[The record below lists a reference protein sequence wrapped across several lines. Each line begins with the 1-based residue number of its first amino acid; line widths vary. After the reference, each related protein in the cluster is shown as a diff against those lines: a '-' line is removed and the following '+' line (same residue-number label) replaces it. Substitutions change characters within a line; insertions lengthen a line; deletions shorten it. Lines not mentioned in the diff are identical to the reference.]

1 MRLKEIR
8 TKFLDFFRKNGH
20 EIVPSSP
27 LIPVGDPTLLFTN
40 AGMVQFKKVF
50 LGEETRP
57 YKRAA
62 SVQKCMRAGGK
73 HNDLE
78 NVGYTARHHTFFEM
92 LGNFSFGDYFKKE
105 AIIWA
110 WDLLI
115 TEYKLPQDRLY
126 ASVYLEDDEAYE
138 IWEKEVGL
146 PAERIV
152 RLGEK
157 DNFWTM
163 GDTGPCGPCS
173 EIIIDQGPELGC
185 GRPDCGPGCD
195 CDRYLEIWNLVF
207 TQYNR
212 DASGRLT
219 PLPRPNIDTGMGLE
233 RLTAVV
239 QGVKSNYEIDLF
251 KDIISRIEDI
261 SGQSYGIDKKKDVAF
276 RVIADH
282 ARAISFLIADG
293 VIPSNEGRGYVL
305 RRIIR
310 RAARFGS
317 VLGIKKIGFLSDICM
332 KVIEVMGEDYRELIQ
347 AKNSIIQITEN
358 EEKRFAQTLSY
369 SMRIL
374 EEEIEKI
381 KSKKQDTIPGELI
394 FKLYDTYGLPV
405 DILEDIARYEGLK
418 LDMEGYKKAMQR
430 QRELSQKSWKSD
442 KELTSKGIKQL
453 MEKGQ
458 KTEFLGYELLK
469 CKAKVVGII
478 KDGDGRL
485 CERIA
490 QSDRA
495 ELVLDKTPF
504 YGESGG
510 QVGDTGYIRG
520 KNFLFKVED
529 TKKPSQDLILH
540 IGILESGYLCVGDEV
555 EAEVDKER
563 REDIARNHTSTH
575 LLHATLRELLGVHV
589 KQAGSLVAPDRL
601 RFDFSHF
608 SQIPWDKIEEIEAHV
623 NRLIREN
630 HPVNIKEMHR
640 DEAIKSGAVAI
651 FEEKYGEIV
660 RVVEIGD
667 GVSKELCGG
676 THVKRTGDIGFFKII
691 GESSVASNVRRIEAI
706 TGGTAVRYVQE
717 KIRQIR
723 DASFILKVSAEEL
736 IPRIERLLEEIKE
749 KDKQIE
755 SLKQRLLTGK
765 AEDITAGIKEIN
777 GIKVVAKVLE
787 ADSQK
792 ELRDAADKIRD
803 KIRSGVVMV
812 GAEKDGKVMLI
823 CMVTKDLTSK
833 FNAGKII
840 KEVAS
845 FVGGKGGGR
854 PDMAQ
859 GGGSKPEH
867 LKTALEHVYE
877 IINRHSS

>member
-1 MRLKEIR
+1 MRLRDIR
-8 TKFLDFFRKNGH
+8 IKFLDFFRKKDH

-110 WDLLI
+110 WELLV
-115 TEYKLPQDRLY
+115 TEYKLPEDKFY
-126 ASVYLEDDEAYE
+126 VSVYLEDDEAYT
-138 IWEKEVGL
+138 IWEKEIGL
-146 PAERIV
+146 SSDRIV

-212 DASGRLT
+212 DLSGKLT
-219 PLPRPNIDTGMGLE
+219 PLPKPNIDTGMGLE
-233 RLTAVV
+233 RLTAVI

-251 KDIISRIEDI
+251 KEIISRIEELAC
-261 SGQSYGIDKKKDVAF
+261 QSYGSDRRKDVAF

-310 RAARFGS
+310 RAARFGN
-317 VLGIKKIGFLSDICM
+317 VLGIKDSFLSDICM
-332 KVIEVMGEDYRELIQ
+332 KVVEVMGEDYKELLQ
-347 AKNSIIQITEN
+347 AKNSIFHIAEN

-381 KSKKQDTIPGELI
+381 KSKNQDIIPGELI

-405 DILEDIARYEGLK
+405 DILEDVARYEGLK
-418 LDMEGYKKAMQR
+418 LDIEGYKKAMQR

-442 KELTSKGIKQL
+442 KGIESEGIKDL
-453 MEKGQ
+453 MEKGL
-458 KTEFLGYELLK
+458 KSEFCGYELLK
-469 CKAKVVGII
+469 CKAKVLGII
-478 KDGDGRL
+478 KDGKV
-485 CERIA
+485 CEKIV
-490 QSDRA
+490 QSDKA
-495 ELVLDKTPF
+495 KLILDKTPF
-504 YGESGG
+504 YGEAGG

-520 KNFLFKVED
+520 KNFLFRVDD

-540 IGILESGYLCVGDEV
+540 IGVLESGYLCVGDQV
-555 EAEVDKER
+555 EAEVDKSR

-575 LLHATLRELLGVHV
+575 LLHAVLRDLLGVHV

-608 SQIPWDKIEEIEAHV
+608 SQISWDKIEEIEANV
-623 NRLIREN
+623 NKLIREN
-630 HPVNIKEMHR
+630 HPVSVKEMDR
-640 DEAIKSGAVAI
+640 DEAIRSGAIAI
-651 FEEKYGEIV
+651 FEEKYGEKV

-667 GVSKELCGG
+667 GISRELCGG
-676 THVKRTGDIGFFKII
+676 THVKRTGDIGFFKIVS
-691 GESSVASNVRRIEAI
+691 ESSVASNVRRIEAI
-706 TGGTAVRYVQE
+706 TGDTAVRYVQD
-717 KIRQIR
+717 KMRQIR
-723 DASFILKVSAEEL
+723 DAAFMLKVSTEEV
-736 IPRIERLLEEIKE
+736 IPRIHKLLGEIKE
-749 KDKQIE
+749 KDRQIE
-755 SLKQRLLTGK
+755 SLKQKLLTGK

-803 KIRSGVVMV
+803 KIRSGIVVV
-812 GAEKDGKVMLI
+812 GAEKDGKVMLT
-823 CMVTKDLTSK
+823 CMVTKDLIAK
-833 FNAGKII
+833 FNAGEII
-840 KEVAS
+840 KEIAS
-845 FVGGKGGGR
+845 LVGGKGGGR
-854 PDMAQ
+854 VDMAQ
-859 GGGSKPEH
+859 GGGNKPEH
-867 LKTALEHVYE
+867 LKTALEHVYD
-877 IINRHSS
+877 IVSRHSS

>member
-1 MRLKEIR
+1 MRLRDIR
-8 TKFLDFFRKNGH
+8 EKFLDFFRKKGH

-27 LIPVGDPTLLFTN
+27 LIPVDDPTLLFTN

-92 LGNFSFGDYFKKE
+92 LGNFSFGDYFKRE

-110 WDLLI
+110 WELLI
-115 TEYKLPQDRLY
+115 TEYKLPEDKLY
-126 ASVYLEDDEAYE
+126 ASVYLDDDEAYE
-138 IWEKEVGL
+138 IWEKEIGL
-146 PAERIV
+146 PSERIV

-173 EIIIDQGPELGC
+173 EIIIDQGEELGC
-185 GRPDCGPGCD
+185 GRPDCGPDCD
-195 CDRYLEIWNLVF
+195 CDRFLEIWNLVF

-212 DASGRLT
+212 DESGKLT
-219 PLPRPNIDTGMGLE
+219 PLPKPNIDTGMGLE

-251 KDIISRIEDI
+251 RDIISRIEDI
-261 SGQSYGIDKKKDVAF
+261 AGQRYGVDKKKDVAF

-282 ARAISFLIADG
+282 SRAISFLIADG

-310 RAARFGS
+310 RAARFGN
-317 VLGIKKIGFLSDICM
+317 VLGIKGNFLSDICA
-332 KVIEVMGEDYRELIQ
+332 KVIDVMGQDYNELIQ
-347 AKNSIIQITEN
+347 AKNSIFQITEN

-381 KSKKQDTIPGELI
+381 KAEKKDTIPGELI

-405 DILEDIARYEGLK
+405 DILEDVARYEGLK

-430 QRELSQKSWKSD
+430 QKALSQKSWKLDKDMVSD
-442 KELTSKGIKQL
+442 GVKEL
-453 MEKGQ
+453 MEKGV
-458 KTEFLGYELLK
+458 KSEFVGYELLR
-469 CKAKVVGII
+469 CKAKVVGIV
-478 KDGDGRL
+478 KDGKIS
-485 CERIA
+485 EKIS
-490 QSDRA
+490 QSDKA
-495 ELVLDKTPF
+495 KLVLDRTPF
-504 YGESGG
+504 YGEAGG

-540 IGILESGYLCVGDEV
+540 IGVLETGYLSIGDEV
-555 EAEVDKER
+555 EAEVDRER
-563 REDIARNHTSTH
+563 RENIARNHTSTH

-630 HPVNIKEMHR
+630 HPVKIKEMSR
-640 DEAIKSGAVAI
+640 DEAVKSGAIAI
-651 FEEKYGEIV
+651 FEEKYGERV

-706 TGGTAVRYVQE
+706 TGDFAVRYVQE

-723 DASFILKVSAEEL
+723 DASLMLKVSSDEML
-736 IPRIERLLEEIKE
+736 QRIERLLGEIKE
-749 KDKQIE
+749 KERQIE
-755 SLKQRLLTGK
+755 SLKQKLLTGK
-765 AEDITAGIKEIN
+765 AEDITAGIREIN
-777 GIKVVAKVLE
+777 GIKVISKVLE

-803 KIRSGVVMV
+803 KIRSGIVVV
-812 GAEKDGKVMLI
+812 GAEKDGKVMLT
-823 CMVTKDLTSK
+823 CMVTKDLTSR
-833 FNAGKII
+833 FNAAEII
-840 KEVAS
+840 KKIAP

-854 PDMAQ
+854 ADMAQ
-859 GGGSKPEH
+859 GGGNKPEH
-867 LKTALEHVYE
+867 LKEALEHVYE
-877 IINRHSS
+877 IIRKQAAQ

>member
-1 MRLKEIR
+1 MRLREIR

-50 LGEETRP
+50 LGEETKP

-92 LGNFSFGDYFKKE
+92 LGNFSFGDYFKRE

-110 WDLLI
+110 WELLI

-219 PLPRPNIDTGMGLE
+219 PLPKPNIDTGMGLE

-261 SGQSYGIDKKKDVAF
+261 AGQSYGIDKKKDVAF

-418 LDMEGYKKAMQR
+418 LDIEGYKKAMQR

-442 KELTSKGIKQL
+442 KELTSEGIKQL

-469 CKAKVVGII
+469 CKAKIVGII
-478 KDGDGRL
+478 KDGRL

-495 ELVLDKTPF
+495 EIVLDKTPF

-706 TGGTAVRYVQE
+706 TGNSAVRYVQE

-823 CMVTKDLTSK
+823 CMITKDLTSK
-833 FNAGKII
+833 FNAGEII

-859 GGGSKPEH
+859 GGGNKPEH
-867 LKTALEHVYE
+867 LKRALEHVYE
-877 IINRHSS
+877 IIRRAKN